1 MGGRDKRDGKTDLS
15 GGKCWARRMDR
26 RHGSGCRDVVGRG
39 SHCGKEIGEVGE
51 RLVLVG
57 IERRKRGGRG
67 GIFERMDKI
76 TGGGQ
81 GSVGGGGGRHGE
93 AGWKPRKGVSNTF
106 GTCFRDPYAMAA
118 IMVEGRAEI
127 PTFNSMGGP
136 GFASSWLDM
145 N

>member
-15 GGKCWARRMDR
+15 RGKGGGRRTDR

-39 SHCGKEIGEVGE
+39 GNGGKDIGEVGE

-57 IERRKRGGRG
+57 VERRKRGGRR
-67 GIFERMDKI
+67 GILERMDEI

-81 GSVGGGGGRHGE
+81 GSIGGGGGRHGKARWE
-93 AGWKPRKGVSNTF
+93 PRKGVSNTF

-118 IMVEGRAEI
+118 IMMEGGAEI